1 MAHATNMTLA
11 FPTIPETPVLDT
23 IVAIAFTL
31 IFVTG
36 VPGNLLTIYVIARKG
51 QVQTTTNVYILSLS
65 CADLVFVLC
74 SPLYAVEFLVIGN
87 KFGEVGCRLRDTLD
101 ICTMLASI
109 FTLSVMSIDRF
120 FAVVFPVKS
129 LGYRSDMC
137 AKSIIIVIWAVSLT
151 VALPLFIFTH
161 ESEVAFGD
169 FVIRFCQNK
178 MSFKAQTAYTTTVFI
193 LAFPIPFVLITFC
206 YLSITST
213 LLHTDNNNPLPQS
226 TDSKKSKRRVARMVL
241 IIVICFFLCW
251 LPFWIFIML
260 SYYSVPIEQNT
271 GKVIAVLFIS
281 LTYVNSCLNPVLYTF
296 LSENFRKNVKKA
308 FKCCSRKVSPV
319 SVIQANAGNTST
331 SHARARQPMVTEM
344 GAF

>member
-1 MAHATNMTLA
+1 MPRFLS
-11 FPTIPETPVLDT
+11 VSL

-109 FTLSVMSIDRF
+109 FTLSVMSID
-120 FAVVFPVKS
+120 
-129 LGYRSDMC
+129 
-137 AKSIIIVIWAVSLT
+137 
-151 VALPLFIFTH
+151 
-161 ESEVAFGD
+161 
-169 FVIRFCQNK
+169 
-178 MSFKAQTAYTTTVFI
+178 
-193 LAFPIPFVLITFC
+193 
-206 YLSITST
+206 
-213 LLHTDNNNPLPQS
+213 
-226 TDSKKSKRRVARMVL
+226 
-241 IIVICFFLCW
+241 
-251 LPFWIFIML
+251 
-260 SYYSVPIEQNT
+260 SVPIEQNT